1 MIVTITLTPDE
12 QRAFLQLLDI
22 ALRHSGAGALD
33 VAAHF
38 KAKLA
43 AAERNA
49 ASEERTASQ

>member
-1 MIVTITLTPDE
+1 MTVTITLTPEE
-12 QRAFLQLLDI
+12 QHAFLQLLDI

-43 AAERNA
+43 AAERSA
-49 ASEERTASQ
+49 GTQEQAK